1 MTTLPAGSDLGGS
14 PTQGTFKTKIQDL
27 RTFIADLL
35 GTDSG
40 NKPAA
45 RAALGISA
53 TGETLVSA
61 ASKAAARG
69 ALDLPGTLTGLA
81 GYRIGVDAAGA
92 ALPLIGPDLGLRNA
106 VINGDFRLAQRGTSF
121 ASPAGG
127 SYTLDRCKVSI
138 GSGNTLTV
146 SRQAHALG
154 DIGGEPAFYL
164 HMDKTAGSGAAPEAH
179 WPLEGVRTFAGK
191 KVTVSFKAKASVA
204 RDLVVGLTQNFGTGG
219 SPSSTVSPASQTQA
233 LTTAWAWYSKTFTLA
248 SITGKTLGSNGDDH
262 LDLALNWGAN
272 TNGSI
277 SISELQIE
285 EGEVATPFERR
296 PIAVELAM
304 AERYYEKSYAIDVAP
319 ATVTAVGQE
328 GFLAPGFTGFMR
340 HTVRF
345 RTRKRKIPT
354 VLLYSPATGSSTDVR
369 LNNASELAYNLNW
382 IAPTKADIEI
392 TRTWTAGD
400 FAWFH
405 YTADAEI

>member
-1 MTTLPAGSDLGGS
+1 MTTLPPGSDLGGS
-14 PTQGTFKTKIQDL
+14 PTQGQFKTAISAL
-27 RTFIADLL
+27 RTFISELL
-35 GTDSG
+35 GTDSANTG
-40 NKPAA
+40 AAQTALGFSATGKALGTAASKGAA
-45 RAALGISA
+45 RAAL
-53 TGETLVSA
+53 
-61 ASKAAARG
+61 
-69 ALDLPGTLTGLA
+69 DLPSTLTGLA
-81 GYRIGVDAAGA
+81 GYRVGVDATGT
-92 ALPLIGPDLGLRNA
+92 ALPLLGPDLGLRNA
-106 VINGDFRLAQRGTSF
+106 VINGDFRLAQRGASF

-127 SYTLDRCKVSI
+127 SYTLDRCKVSV

-154 DIGGEPAFYL
+154 DIAGEPEFYL

-191 KVTVSFKAKASVA
+191 KVTVSFKAKASTA
-204 RDLVVGLTQNFGTGG
+204 RDLVVGLTQNFGSGG
-219 SPSSTVSPASQTQA
+219 SPSSTVSPPSQTQA
-233 LTTAWAWYSKTFTLA
+233 LTTSWAWYSKTFTLA
-248 SITGKTLGSNGDDH
+248 SIAGKVLGSNGDDH

-277 SISELQIE
+277 SVSELQIE

-296 PIAVELAM
+296 PLALELAM
-304 AERYYEKSYAIDVAP
+304 AERYYEKSYALDVAP
-319 ATVTAVGQE
+319 ASVTAVGQE

-345 RTRKRKIPT
+345 RTRKRKVPT
-354 VLLYSPATGSSTDVR
+354 MLLYSPATGSSTDVR

-392 TRTWTAGD
+392 SRTWVVGD

-405 YTADAEI
+405 YAADAEI